1 MVFKSINPKNGR
13 LIKNYECIKN
23 AELNDKLERS
33 IKVFKYMKNQG
44 PSGMVERFD
53 KFAKVK
59 DLLQQRKGKL
69 AELVTNEM
77 GKPLRESAGEVD
89 KSISMIDYYT
99 KNAEKFLIDEE
110 IPTKYPKTTIVQQ
123 PWGPT
128 LSKNTATNNS

>member
-13 LIKNYECIKN
+13 LIKTYECISNK
-23 AELNDKLERS
+23 ELNENLDRS

-44 PSGMVERFD
+44 PSGMTERFD

-59 DLLQQRKGKL
+59 DLLQQRKGML

-89 KSISMIDYYT
+89 KSIGMIDYYF
-99 KNAEKFLIDEE
+99 KNAE
-110 IPTKYPKTTIVQQ
+110 
-123 PWGPT
+123 
-128 LSKNTATNNS
+128 